1 MCLFAP
7 RRLETCPK
15 VGIECVD
22 CERWRRISG
31 SVQEVPV
38 QKRRG
43 QNGKERSCCSCDGL
57 QIFQKMFHSLHR
69 VTGAGNR

>member
-31 SVQEVPV
+31 SVQEATVRE
-38 QKRRG
+38 RRG
-43 QNGKERSCCSCDGL
+43 QTD
-57 QIFQKMFHSLHR
+57 
-69 VTGAGNR
+69 VTKTVIATAVTVHTKDALDNKAVK